1 MVNNLKSLIIQ
12 QIKRV
17 FGNVKVYDE
26 PVKQGLVTPAFLVLI
41 FNSLQE
47 RKLAKQVS
55 RTISINVSYFPK
67 TKDIRSE
74 CDDVFQTFQDEFRYI
89 SKKYHIHSLEGTVED
104 DVLIITFN
112 VNVLLQELVE
122 ETKMQTLGGVNIDN
136 KD

>member
-1 MVNNLKSLIIQ
+1 LVNDLKSLIIQ
-12 QIKRV
+12 QIKQV

-26 PVKQGLVTPAFLVLI
+26 PVKQGLLTPAFLVLI

-55 RTISINVSYFPK
+55 RTISINVSYFPR
-67 TKDIRSE
+67 TKNIRSE

-89 SKKYHIHSLEGTVED
+89 SNKYHVHSLEGTVED
-104 DVLIITFN
+104 DVLVITFN
-112 VNVLLQELVE
+112 VNALLRELVE

-136 KD
+136 KI